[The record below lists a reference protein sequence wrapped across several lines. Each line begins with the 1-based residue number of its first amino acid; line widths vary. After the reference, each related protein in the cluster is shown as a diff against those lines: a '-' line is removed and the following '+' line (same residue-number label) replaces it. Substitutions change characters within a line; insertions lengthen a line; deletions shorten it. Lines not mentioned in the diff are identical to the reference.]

1 MQCVCVYFFTQRT
14 QFTRTHSSAH
24 NCYVLDIKTKREW
37 DSEANALE
45 QQQQQ
50 ENDIQQY
57 SNNGNSVLRV
67 LSGS

>member
-1 MQCVCVYFFTQRT
+1 MWVYSFTQRT
-14 QFTRTHSSAH
+14 QNTRTHSSAH
-24 NCYVLDIKTKREW
+24 NYYVLEIKTKREW

-50 ENDIQQY
+50 ENGIQPY
-57 SNNGNSVLRV
+57 FSNNNGNSVLRV